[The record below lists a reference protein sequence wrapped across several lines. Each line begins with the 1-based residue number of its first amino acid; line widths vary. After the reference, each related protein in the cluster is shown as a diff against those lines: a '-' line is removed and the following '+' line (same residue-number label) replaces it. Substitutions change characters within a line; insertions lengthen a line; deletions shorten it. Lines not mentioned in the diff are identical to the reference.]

1 MSSAS
6 HPHATALLEHDILI
20 AITHTYPATT
30 PLHSFLAIPLSLH
43 SLSPHSMSPPLL
55 GSFSD
60 RSDEREQYD
69 SELEAVFGGKGHE
82 MLEMNAQDGTFF
94 MR

>member
-1 MSSAS
+1 
-6 HPHATALLEHDILI
+6 
-20 AITHTYPATT
+20 
-30 PLHSFLAIPLSLH
+30 
-43 SLSPHSMSPPLL
+43 MSPPLL